1 MSALLREEGF
11 YDNPYLN
18 GKLAVQT
25 HPRSYS
31 CMKLS
36 TRIFAGFFI
45 ISLIF
50 TSITIINFQLSEDV
64 LANSQWVTRSQT
76 VVKAS
81 SALQRHIVD
90 METGMRGFLLTGNEV
105 LLEPYHTAKRQLPAQ
120 FKQLE
125 LLVKDSPVQKRALQQ
140 IKSTHARWVST
151 FAEALIA
158 QKRNQNLENN
168 TLKNSGLLNLKNADN
183 AVNSRGETMMASMR
197 EMFQGLNAIENQISE
212 SHRTQ
217 LRNSINN
224 TRILSSVITFLT
236 IVIGLGWSIYIARL
250 LSYRINSM
258 VALAEKIAS
267 GEYKTQILDTSRDE
281 LSQLSASLNVM
292 ASKIDQ
298 TITELEV
305 KNKELDQFAYVV
317 SHDLKAPLRGIDNA
331 SRWVIEDLGT
341 NLPGHI
347 QEYLR
352 MMRLRVQRMDNLING
367 ILTLA
372 RIGRKKIA
380 EEKVHVKQLLSEI
393 IEMLEPPAGMKIQV
407 ADNLPELITAR
418 VYLEQVFV
426 NLISNALKYHHQ
438 PEGTIL
444 IKYAE
449 LLDTHQFTVTDD
461 GPGIAAAYHERIF
474 VIFQTLQE
482 RDAVES
488 TGVGLAIVKK
498 IIEQQG
504 GKIILKSNVGQ
515 GSSFIF
521 TWPKKE
527 YSGPDF
533 ENSYE

>member
-1 MSALLREEGF
+1 
-11 YDNPYLN
+11 
-18 GKLAVQT
+18 
-25 HPRSYS
+25 
-31 CMKLS
+31 MKLS

-45 ISLIF
+45 FSLIF

-64 LANSQWVTRSQT
+64 LENSQWVTRSQT

-105 LLEPYHTAKRQLPAQ
+105 LLEPYYTAKSQLPAQ
-120 FKQLE
+120 FQQLE
-125 LLVKDSPVQKRALQQ
+125 ALVQDSPVQKRALQQ
-140 IKSTHARWVST
+140 IENTHARWVST
-151 FAEALIA
+151 FAEVLIT
-158 QKRNQNLENN
+158 QKRNQNRENN
-168 TLKNSGLLNLKNADN
+168 DLKNSGLLNLKNADN
-183 AVNSRGETMMASMR
+183 AVNSRGETMMESMR
-197 EMFQGLNAIENQISE
+197 EMFRGLNAIENQVSE
-212 SHRTQ
+212 ARRIQ

-236 IVIGLGWSIYIARL
+236 ILIGLAWSVYITRL
-250 LSYRINSM
+250 LAHRIGSM
-258 VALAEKIAS
+258 VRLADKIAS

-281 LSQLSASLNVM
+281 LSKLSASLNVM
-292 ASKIDQ
+292 ASKIDH

-331 SRWVIEDLGT
+331 SKWITEDLGED
-341 NLPGHI
+341 LPAHVP
-347 QEYLR
+347 EYLR

-367 ILTLA
+367 ILALA
-372 RIGRKKIA
+372 RIGRKKIV
-380 EEKVHVKQLLSEI
+380 EEKVNVRQLLYEI
-393 IEMLEPPAGMKIQV
+393 IEMLEPPAGFKIIV
-407 ADNLPELITAR
+407 ADNLPELVTAR

-426 NLISNALKYHHQ
+426 NLISNALRYHHLNK
-438 PEGTIL
+438 GTIQ
-444 IKYAE
+444 IKYSE
-449 LLDTHQFTVTDD
+449 LLDAHQFTVTDD
-461 GPGIAAAYHERIF
+461 GPGIDPAYHERIF

-504 GKIILKSNVGQ
+504 GKIILKSSLGQ

-527 YSGPDF
+527 IFGLDF
-533 ENSYE
+533 ENSYK